1 MPDVRTEV
9 LVRFVGT
16 TADRVVT
23 IPNRERRFPEGKP
36 RRAGAGDR
44 TRTGTVSLPVDFE
57 STTSTNSI
65 TPACG
70 ATGQIRT
77 GDLLITNQ
85 LRYLLRYNSM
95 WWACRDSNPG
105 LSGYEPEALTN

>member
-1 MPDVRTEV
+1 MVDQTKEREK
-9 LVRFVGT
+9 GT
-16 TADRVVT
+16 
-23 IPNRERRFPEGKP
+23 PKG
-36 RRAGAGDR
+36 
-44 TRTGTVSLPVDFE
+44 
-57 STTSTNSI
+57 
-65 TPACG
+65 G

-105 LSGYEPEALTN
+105 LSGYEPDALTN